1 MIEILNQM
9 PGQFFQFS
17 DDGEAK
23 IMLFELGLI
32 DKFSIKPPHGQST
45 AQFVTYGEHPTH
57 FIFAMLFVGKTKKED
72 NGYVV
77 FCLPKSEY
85 SSESAMKFVHSKLKG
100 QGVPVGGNLFSGN
113 SSQN

>member
-9 PGQFFQFS
+9 PSQFFQF
-17 DDGEAK
+17 DDDSEAK
-23 IMLFELGLI
+23 TILFELGLI
-32 DKFSIKPPHGQST
+32 DKFSIKPPFAPST
-45 AQFVTYGEHPTH
+45 AQFVTFGEHLTH
-57 FIFAMLFVGKTKKED
+57 FIFAMLFVGKTKQED

-85 SSESAMKFVHSKLKG
+85 SPESAMKFVQSKLEG
-100 QGVPVGGNLFSGN
+100 QGVPIAGNLFSGN

>member
-9 PGQFFQFS
+9 PSQFFQFA
-17 DDGEAK
+17 DDAEAK
-23 IMLFELGLI
+23 TILFELGLI
-32 DKFSIKPPHGQST
+32 DKFSIKPPYNQST
-45 AQFVTYGEHPTH
+45 AQSITYAEHPTH
-57 FIFAMLFVGKTKKED
+57 FIFAMLFLGKTKKED

-85 SSESAMKFVHSKLKG
+85 SPEDAMKFVHQKLEG
-100 QGVPVGGNLFSGN
+100 QGIPVAGNTFNGN

>member
-9 PGQFFQFS
+9 SSQFFQF
-17 DDGEAK
+17 DNDKEAK
-23 IMLFELGLI
+23 TVLFELGLI
-32 DKFSIKPPHGQST
+32 DKFSIKPPYAQST

-57 FIFAMLFVGKTKKED
+57 FIFAMLFVRKTKKED

-77 FCLPKSEY
+77 FCLPKSEF
-85 SSESAMKFVHSKLKG
+85 SPESAMKFVRSKLEG
-100 QGVPVGGNLFSGN
+100 QGVPVAGNLFSGN